1 MPKAGLAKGKKS
13 SASSL
18 MRALRFEKEGKRF
31 FTAAADKSADPFAKQ
46 VFALLAQMETKH
58 MEDIQEIA
66 RELEEGGKF
75 PKTPSAPHDA
85 RMRQFRREHSRIRKE
100 KIISGD
106 AADGMRKALAF
117 EAEGREMYA
126 RMSKAATNP
135 QEKRFFKLLSGEE
148 DNHFSII
155 YEYLEFLEDKG
166 LRMQDG

>member
-1 MPKAGLAKGKKS
+1 MPHAGLAKRKES
-13 SASSL
+13 PASSL

-31 FTAAADKSADPFAKQ
+31 FTAAADKSVEPFAKQ

-75 PKTPSAPHDA
+75 PKAPSAPHDA

-100 KIISGD
+100 KIITGG

-117 EAEGREMYA
+117 EAEGREMY
-126 RMSKAATNP
+126 
-135 QEKRFFKLLSGEE
+135 
-148 DNHFSII
+148 
-155 YEYLEFLEDKG
+155 
-166 LRMQDG
+166 LRVSQGPPH